1 MQNIPKNIEKEIN
14 QLRREKNAVILAHY
28 YQDEEIQDIADFVGD
43 SLDLSKKA
51 KKTNAEVIVFCGVK
65 FMAEVAKI
73 LNPKKT
79 VLLPDIDAGC
89 SLEESC
95 QPTPF
100 KLFREKH
107 PDHLAITYINCSAEI
122 KALSDTVSYTHL
134 TLPPILLV

>member
-1 MQNIPKNIEKEIN
+1 MLNIPKNIEEAIN
-14 QLRREKNAVILAHY
+14 QLRHERNAVILAHY

-51 KKTNAEVIVFCGVK
+51 EKTDAKVIVFCGVK

-73 LNPKKT
+73 LSPKKT

-95 QPTPF
+95 QPGPF
-100 KLFREKH
+100 KKFREKR
-107 PDHLAITYINCSAEI
+107 LLINFC
-122 KALSDTVSYTHL
+122 
-134 TLPPILLV
+134 ILI